1 MIGNQATRER
11 DFGWAIRDGRAVHI
25 SEVYRGLKCGCTCSE
40 CGSRLIARKG
50 KNRKHHFAHESSDV
64 CLNTGEIGLH
74 KAAKDILVRRKEIV
88 LPEVKVESGDIRP
101 FRSFDGHEM
110 DMDGD
115 FSVHWNKSVDI
126 ASKHLC
132 TFDSVEAEK
141 SFGEFRPDLY
151 ATKNGKPMFIEMY
164 VTHKVSEG
172 KIDHFRK
179 LGVSALEVD
188 LSDVSRDISPEELE
202 SLVIGSV
209 SNKRW
214 LYNVR
219 CEQEKERIFSLST
232 IRETRDRGLAKHV
245 DGCPLPARIWN
256 GLPYANAVD
265 DCVCCKYSIA
275 FLNGAVVCSA
285 SESMTV
291 EDAFAERDIEGTC
304 AKDVTFESEEG
315 ASKEE
320 PEIVEAREVLLSPD
334 DLQKQFEE
342 DDKRA
347 RKARQRRQGTA

>member
-1 MIGNQATRER
+1 MIGNQATRDR

-25 SEVYRGLKCGCTCSE
+25 SEVYRGLKCGCICSE

-50 KNRKHHFAHESSDV
+50 ENRKHHFAHESSDV

-88 LPEVKVESGDIRP
+88 LPEVKVESGYIRP
-101 FRSFDGHEM
+101 LRSFAAHEM
-110 DMDGD
+110 DVEGD
-115 FSVHWNKSVDI
+115 FSVYWKKSVNM
-126 ASKHLC
+126 ALQHLC

-141 SFGEFRPDLY
+141 SFGEFRPDLC
-151 ATKNGKPMFIEMY
+151 ATKNGKPIFIEIY

-172 KIDHFRK
+172 KIDYFRK

-209 SNKRW
+209 SNKHW
-214 LYNVR
+214 LYNDR

-232 IRETRDRGLAKHV
+232 VRETKDRGLAKHV

-265 DCVCCKYSIA
+265 DCVCCEYSIA
-275 FLNGAVVCSA
+275 FWDGAVVCSA
-285 SESMTV
+285 SESSTV
-291 EDAFAERDIEGTC
+291 EDAFAE
-304 AKDVTFESEEG
+304 KDVEAARAEDVTLESEEG
-315 ASKEE
+315 APKEE
-320 PEIVEAREVLLSPD
+320 PEIVEAKEVLLSPD

-347 RKARQRRQGTA
+347 IEARQRRQGTA

>member
-1 MIGNQATRER
+1 M
-11 DFGWAIRDGRAVHI
+11 
-25 SEVYRGLKCGCTCSE
+25 
-40 CGSRLIARKG
+40 
-50 KNRKHHFAHESSDV
+50 
-64 CLNTGEIGLH
+64 
-74 KAAKDILVRRKEIV
+74 VRRKEIV
-88 LPEVKVESGDIRP
+88 LPEVKVESGYIRP
-101 FRSFDGHEM
+101 LRSFAAHEM
-110 DMDGD
+110 DMEGD
-115 FSVHWNKSVDI
+115 FSVYWKKSVNI
-126 ASKHLC
+126 ALQHLC

-141 SFGEFRPDLY
+141 SFGEFRPDLC
-151 ATKNGKPMFIEMY
+151 ATKNGKPIFIEIY

-172 KIDHFRK
+172 KIDYFRK

-209 SNKRW
+209 SNKHW
-214 LYNVR
+214 LYNDR

-232 IRETRDRGLAKHV
+232 VRETKDRGLAKHV

-275 FLNGAVVCSA
+275 FWDGAVVCSA
-285 SESMTV
+285 SESSTV
-291 EDAFAERDIEGTC
+291 EDAFAEKDVEAARAD
-304 AKDVTFESEEG
+304 DVTFESEEG

-320 PEIVEAREVLLSPD
+320 PEIVEAKEVLLSPD

-347 RKARQRRQGTA
+347 IEARQRRQGTA